1 MELSY
6 PSERFPGPP
15 VIRLAI
21 PDGWEP
27 ADSPTANITIVDTA
41 SPEHF
46 RVNLMVSV
54 RRMQTDASIGQVA
67 TRFADE
73 TRSRYPDYEIVGERL
88 APLNGHEAV
97 FRAQR
102 VTPLA
107 SPYPLFQAEV
117 LLFGP
122 TPAPG
127 LQDLVQVH
135 ATCPGDLAEHYGSI
149 FRTMVESLQVHRP
162 AVESPVGAV

>member
-15 VIRLAI
+15 VIRLDI
-21 PDGWEP
+21 PEGWEA
-27 ADSPTANITIVDTA
+27 ADSPTANITVFDTN
-41 SPEHF
+41 SPDHF

-54 RRMQTDASIGQVA
+54 RRMQTEASISQVA
-67 TRFADE
+67 TRFAEE
-73 TRSRYPDYEIVGERL
+73 TRGRYPDYEIVGERL
-88 APLNGHEAV
+88 ASLNGHEAV
-97 FRAQR
+97 IRAQR

-122 TPAPG
+122 GRGPTCRTSSRSTPPAP
-127 LQDLVQVH
+127 VTWPSTT
-135 ATCPGDLAEHYGSI
+135 ARSSERWSSRSRSI
-149 FRTMVESLQVHRP
+149 ARCTRTR
-162 AVESPVGAV
+162 